1 MQLKCLER
9 WVFPQY
15 YPIPPPSILSL
26 FLSPS
31 RSAFSLSFHHPFIL
45 LLGIQLMHRL
55 FLVHP
60 PRLDS
65 LAAFKP
71 PAMPIAFH
79 TCGPYALH
87 LYTILQNHTKS
98 ASSKVHAEFQSLID
112 SHLQYC
118 PKSVFGL
125 HLANNTHSITALF
138 RKVKNMSD
146 SIREQMHTGF

>member
-1 MQLKCLER
+1 
-9 WVFPQY
+9 
-15 YPIPPPSILSL
+15 
-26 FLSPS
+26 
-31 RSAFSLSFHHPFIL
+31 
-45 LLGIQLMHRL
+45 MHRL

-60 PRLDS
+60 PSLDS

-79 TCGPYALH
+79 TCGPFALH
-87 LYTILQNHTKS
+87 LYTILQNPTKS
-98 ASSKVHAEFQSLID
+98 ASSKIHAEFQSLID

-146 SIREQMHTGF
+146 SIREEMHTGFSRTDAGFARTDGDIKIGFSIFCWTPAVFNNAKDF

>member
-1 MQLKCLER
+1 
-9 WVFPQY
+9 
-15 YPIPPPSILSL
+15 
-26 FLSPS
+26 
-31 RSAFSLSFHHPFIL
+31 
-45 LLGIQLMHRL
+45 MHRL

-60 PRLDS
+60 PSLDS
-65 LAAFKP
+65 LAVFKP
-71 PAMPIAFH
+71 PAMPIAFN

-87 LYTILQNHTKS
+87 LYTILQNPTKS

-146 SIREQMHTGF
+146 SIREEMHTGFSRTDAGFARAVATSRLVLVFIVGLLQYSTMLKIFWSWSLGCF

>member
-1 MQLKCLER
+1 
-9 WVFPQY
+9 
-15 YPIPPPSILSL
+15 
-26 FLSPS
+26 
-31 RSAFSLSFHHPFIL
+31 
-45 LLGIQLMHRL
+45 MHRL

-60 PRLDS
+60 PSLDS
-65 LAAFKP
+65 LAAFEP
-71 PAMPIAFH
+71 PAMPIAFQ
-79 TCGPYALH
+79 TCEPYALH

-146 SIREQMHTGF
+146 SIREEMHTGSLRTDASFARAVATSRLVLVFFVGLLQYSTMLKIFRFWSLGCF